1 MLVDLNPVAFHI
13 GPLAVRWYG
22 IFMAFSF
29 LVGTW
34 YLYTEARR
42 KGLDE
47 DFLLNLSIVSIIAG
61 VVGSRLT
68 FVAANYPEWFI
79 RDPVQILK
87 IYEGGLAWHGGLF
100 GGALAGW
107 WYCRRKRV
115 SFSLLADLAV
125 PGLALGY
132 AMIRIANIF
141 NQEVLGRP
149 TGFWFDRWPA
159 QPIACAMALF
169 MLARYFYLQKKKLP
183 EGYQFWSFIF
193 YHQLLRGAVEE
204 TIREMPLVA
213 WGYVVPGWGL
223 GFFTV
228 AQLTT
233 PLIMGLAYFMMRQS
247 YKRWRRKLRL
257 A

>member
-1 MLVDLNPVAFHI
+1 MFLLVDLNPVAFHI

-141 NQEVLGRP
+141 N
-149 TGFWFDRWPA
+149 
-159 QPIACAMALF
+159 
-169 MLARYFYLQKKKLP
+169 
-183 EGYQFWSFIF
+183 
-193 YHQLLRGAVEE
+193 
-204 TIREMPLVA
+204 
-213 WGYVVPGWGL
+213 
-223 GFFTV
+223 
-228 AQLTT
+228 
-233 PLIMGLAYFMMRQS
+233 
-247 YKRWRRKLRL
+247 
-257 A
+257 